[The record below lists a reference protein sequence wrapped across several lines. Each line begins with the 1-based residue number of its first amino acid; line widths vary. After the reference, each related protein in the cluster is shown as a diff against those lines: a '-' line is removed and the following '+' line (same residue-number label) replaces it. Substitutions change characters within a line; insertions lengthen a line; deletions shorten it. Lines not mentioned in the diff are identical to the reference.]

1 LEILDDAQAMYKPS
15 TEALEHCIDIFS
27 TFADL
32 DTMRIFLL
40 AEKGISNSNKAIK
53 ELDLTPKR
61 YYSRLKGLIDCKVI
75 EKVDGKYVYT
85 PTGQVLAKMGLSL
98 IDILNNEDRI
108 TLLLNLSKSNA
119 LTLEER
125 DKINEFVVDNFNVG
139 HIIGPILNGKSLNS
153 VEKILSY
160 DELVRRMNEELD
172 TVEKSFYLAS
182 TYFDPVLAEK
192 GMQKKNTGTKIK
204 ILMSK
209 KTMSKKITKLRML
222 LSPKALFNVLEMI
235 RKIPDMSDIYRE
247 TDLQFS
253 FLIIDEKRCIFEF
266 PNIIEDE
273 FTIAF
278 ILCDKN
284 ISKKFIELFNDL
296 WKKADIGSLEIL
308 NLFKHL

>member
-1 LEILDDAQAMYKPS
+1 LNTLDDAQAVYEPS
-15 TEALEHCIDIFS
+15 PETLEHCIDIFS
-27 TFADL
+27 TFANL

-40 AEKGISNSNKAIK
+40 AEKGISNSSKAIK

-98 IDILNNEDRI
+98 IEILNNEDRI
-108 TLLLNLSKSNA
+108 TLLLNLSESNA

-125 DKINEFVVDNFNVG
+125 DKINEFVVDNFNIG

-160 DELVRRMNEELD
+160 DELVRRINEELD
-172 TVEKSFYLAS
+172 TVEKSIYLAT
-182 TYFDPVLAEK
+182 TYFDPVVGEK
-192 GMQKKNTGTKIK
+192 GMLKTYTGVKTK
-204 ILMSK
+204 ILMSR
-209 KTMSKKITKLRML
+209 KTMSKKMTKLRML
-222 LSPKALFNVLEMI
+222 LSPKSLFNVIEMM
-235 RKIPDMSDIYRE
+235 RKVPDMSNFYRE

-253 FLIIDEKRCIFEF
+253 FIIVDEKRCIFEF

-278 ILCDKN
+278 FLCDKN
-284 ISKKFIELFNDL
+284 ISKRFIDLFNNL
-296 WKKADIGSLEIL
+296 WEKANIGSLEIL